1 MALVSGFSLVI
12 VGEAMPV
19 KNEGML
25 SLSYGEPLANVNIA
39 RFSQKLVLEIDPCFC
54 SHTLTTISTQVAP

>member
-1 MALVSGFSLVI
+1 MILWTPDCGMALVSGFSLVI

-25 SLSYGEPLANVNIA
+25 SLSYGEPLANVILQGFLRNWY
-39 RFSQKLVLEIDPCFC
+39 
-54 SHTLTTISTQVAP
+54 